1 MRPITAEE
9 EFSKNAHLKRAD
21 VEHLRQWM
29 AAQPHLPRG
38 VAGNHRILYYRLG

>member
-9 EFSKNAHLKRAD
+9 EFAKNADLKRAD

-29 AAQPHLPRG
+29 TAQPHLPRG
-38 VAGNHRILYYRLG
+38 VPGNRKILYYRPG